1 MLRFKGQ
8 DKDSVL
14 DVLESHASKRG
25 DKIRALYE
33 EIVTEDACKDLP
45 HLLKKESGVEMDLAT
60 CYKTSAMIIQDYSI
74 NGMRR
79 LVRATFYDTNMTK
92 RTPLNKIATRFEHE
106 YDESLFN
113 LRMHM
118 KAKFGHLSDRY
129 MDAFNEFMARCK
141 SLSSTDPI
149 REFSDYDRRRKE
161 LNSLL
166 ENKSLSA
173 WQDVFENSNWSDA
186 AILHRI
192 DDVLSESIYDML
204 RQANGELDKTIEIVL
219 QSVYKNFFMDTLADE
234 LREAVVDRLVM
245 NDDMKTLLRTVNDV
259 VDNTA
264 RRLEGEIVQRVED
277 LVGPMIDEYQAESM

>member
-1 MLRFKGQ
+1 MLKFKGQ
-8 DKDSVL
+8 DQDSVL

-45 HLLKKESGVEMDLAT
+45 HLLEKERGVEMDLAT
-60 CYKTSAMIIQDYSI
+60 CYETSAKIIRDYSI

-79 LVRATFYDTNMTK
+79 LVRATFYDTNLTK
-92 RTPLNKIATRFEHE
+92 RTPLNKIAARFEYE

-118 KAKFGHLSDRY
+118 EFKFGKFSDRY
-129 MDAFNEFMARCK
+129 MDALNEFMTRCK

-149 REFSDYDRRRKE
+149 REFADYDRRRKE

-173 WQDVFENSNWSDA
+173 WRDVFENNNWSDA

-204 RQANGELDKTIEIVL
+204 RQANGDLDKTIQIAL

-234 LREAVVDRLVM
+234 LREAAIDRLVM
-245 NDDMKTLLRTVNDV
+245 NDDAKTLLRTVNDV

-277 LVGPMIDEYQAESM
+277 LVGPMIDEYQAELM

>member
-8 DKDSVL
+8 DQDSVL

-45 HLLKKESGVEMDLAT
+45 HLLEKESGVEMDLAT
-60 CYKTSAMIIQDYSI
+60 CYKTLAGIIHAHSI
-74 NGMRR
+74 DGMRR
-79 LVRATFYDTNMTK
+79 LARATFYGMHKGSTLD
-92 RTPLNKIATRFEHE
+92 KIAARFEDE
-106 YDESLFN
+106 YDDSLFM
-113 LRMHM
+113 LRLHM
-118 KAKFGHLSDRY
+118 KTKFGHLSDRY
-129 MDAFNEFMARCK
+129 MDAFNEFITRCK

-149 REFSDYDRRRKE
+149 REFSDYDRRSKE

-192 DDVLSESIYDML
+192 DDVLLESIYGML
-204 RQANGELDKTIEIVL
+204 RQAGGELDKTIQIAL
-219 QSVYKNFFMDTLADE
+219 QSVYRNFFMDTLADE
-234 LREAVVDRLVM
+234 LREVVIDRLEM
-245 NDDMKTLLRTVNDV
+245 NDDAKTLLRTVNDV

-277 LVGPMIDEYQAESM
+277 LVGPMIDEYHAELM

>member
-1 MLRFKGQ
+1 MLRFKSQ

-45 HLLKKESGVEMDLAT
+45 RLLEEESGVETDLAT
-60 CYKTSAMIIQDYSI
+60 CYKTFARDINTYSI
-74 NGMRR
+74 DGMRR
-79 LVRATFYDTNMTK
+79 LVRATFYDVNLTK
-92 RTPLNKIATRFEHE
+92 RTPLNKIAARFEHE
-106 YDESLFN
+106 YGESLFM
-113 LRMHM
+113 LKMHM
-118 KAKFGHLSDRY
+118 MTKPCRFSDRY
-129 MDAFNEFMARCK
+129 MDAFEEFLTRCAR
-141 SLSSTDPI
+141 LSSTDPV
-149 REFSDYDRRRKE
+149 REFVDYDRRRKE

-192 DDVLSESIYDML
+192 DDVLSESIYGML

-219 QSVYKNFFMDTLADE
+219 QSVYRNFFMDTLADE
-234 LREAVVDRLVM
+234 LREVAIDRLEM
-245 NDDMKTLLRTVNDV
+245 NDDLKSLLRTVNDV
-259 VDNTA
+259 VDDTA

>member
-1 MLRFKGQ
+1 MLSFKGQ
-8 DKDSVL
+8 DQDSVL

-60 CYKTSAMIIQDYSI
+60 CYKASAKIIQDYSI

-92 RTPLNKIATRFEHE
+92 RTPLNKIAARFEYE
-106 YDESLFN
+106 YKESLFM
-113 LRMHM
+113 LRLHM
-118 KAKFGHLSDRY
+118 KTKFGHLSDRY
-129 MDAFNEFMARCK
+129 MDAFNEFITRCK

-149 REFSDYDRRRKE
+149 REFSDYDRRSKE

-186 AILHRI
+186 AILRRI
-192 DDVLSESIYDML
+192 DDVLLESIYDML
-204 RQANGELDKTIEIVL
+204 RQANGELDETIEIAL
-219 QSVYKNFFMDTLADE
+219 QSVYKNFFMGTLAYE

-245 NDDMKTLLRTVNDV
+245 NDDAKTLLRIVDDV

-264 RRLEGEIVQRVED
+264 RRLEGEIIQRVED

>member
-8 DKDSVL
+8 DEDSVI
-14 DVLESHASKRG
+14 DVLESHALKRG
-25 DKIRALYE
+25 DKIKALYE

-45 HLLKKESGVEMDLAT
+45 HLLEKESGVEMDLAT

-79 LVRATFYDTNMTK
+79 LVRTASYDPSMIE
-92 RTPLNKIATRFEHE
+92 RTPLNEIADRFEYE
-106 YDESLFN
+106 YEESLFN
-113 LRMHM
+113 LWLHM
-118 KAKFGHLSDRY
+118 KTKFGKFSDRY
-129 MDAFNEFMARCK
+129 MDALNEFKARCK

-149 REFSDYDRRRKE
+149 REFSDYDRRSKE

-186 AILHRI
+186 AVLHRI
-192 DDVLSESIYDML
+192 DDVLLESIYDML
-204 RQANGELDKTIEIVL
+204 RQASGELNKTIEIAL
-219 QSVYKNFFMDTLADE
+219 QSVYRNFFMGTLADE
-234 LREAVVDRLVM
+234 LREVAIDRLEM
-245 NDDMKTLLRTVNDV
+245 NDDAKTLLRTVNDV
-259 VDNTA
+259 VDDTA

-277 LVGPMIDEYQAESM
+277 LVGPMIDEYQAESL

>member
-8 DKDSVL
+8 DEDSVI
-14 DVLESHASKRG
+14 DVLESHAFKRG
-25 DKIRALYE
+25 DKIKALYE

-45 HLLKKESGVEMDLAT
+45 HLLEKESGVEMDLAT

-79 LVRATFYDTNMTK
+79 LVRATFYEPDLIT
-92 RTPLNKIATRFEHE
+92 RTPLNEIAARFEYE

-118 KAKFGHLSDRY
+118 KFKFGNLSDRY
-129 MDAFNEFMARCK
+129 MDAFNEFMTRCK
-141 SLSSTDPI
+141 SLSSADPI
-149 REFSDYDRRRKE
+149 REFSDYDRRSKE

-173 WQDVFENSNWSDA
+173 WQDVFENSDWSDA

-192 DDVLSESIYDML
+192 DNVLSESIYDML
-204 RQANGELDKTIEIVL
+204 RQANGDLDETIQIAL
-219 QSVYKNFFMDTLADE
+219 QSVYRNFFMDALADE
-234 LREAVVDRLVM
+234 LREAAIDRLEM
-245 NDDMKTLLRTVNDV
+245 NDDAKALLRTVNDV
-259 VDNTA
+259 ADNTA

-277 LVGPMIDEYQAESM
+277 LVGPMIDEYQAESL

>member
-45 HLLKKESGVEMDLAT
+45 RLLEEESGVETDLAT
-60 CYKTSAMIIQDYSI
+60 CYKTLARDINTYSI
-74 NGMRR
+74 DGMRR

-92 RTPLNKIATRFEHE
+92 RTPLNKIAARFEHE
-106 YDESLFN
+106 YDESLFM
-113 LRMHM
+113 LKMHM
-118 KAKFGHLSDRY
+118 MTKFCRFSDRY
-129 MDAFNEFMARCK
+129 MDAFEEFLTRCAR
-141 SLSSTDPI
+141 LSSTDPV
-149 REFSDYDRRRKE
+149 REFVDYDRRGKE

-173 WQDVFENSNWSDA
+173 WRDVFENSNWSDA

-192 DDVLSESIYDML
+192 DDVLLGSIYDML
-204 RQANGELDKTIEIVL
+204 RQAGGELDKTIQIAL

-234 LREAVVDRLVM
+234 LREVAIDRLVM
-245 NDDMKTLLRTVNDV
+245 NDDAKALLRTVNDV

>member
-45 HLLKKESGVEMDLAT
+45 PLLKKERDIEMDVAT
-60 CYKTSAMIIQDYSI
+60 IYKTSVGIIHDYSI
-74 NGMRR
+74 DDMKHLCGVTLYEMPEGST
-79 LVRATFYDTNMTK
+79 LDE
-92 RTPLNKIATRFEHE
+92 IATRFEEE
-106 YDESLFN
+106 YEESLFSMW
-113 LRMHM
+113 LYM
-118 KAKFGHLSDRY
+118 KNELGCLSDRY
-129 MDAFNEFMARCK
+129 LDALNEFVTRCQ

-149 REFSDYDRRRKE
+149 REFSDYDRRSKE

-186 AILHRI
+186 AILRRI

-234 LREAVVDRLVM
+234 LREVAIDRLEM

>member
-8 DKDSVL
+8 DEDSVI

-45 HLLKKESGVEMDLAT
+45 HLLEKESGVEMDLAT
-60 CYKTSAMIIQDYSI
+60 CYETSAKIIRNYSI

-79 LVRATFYDTNMTK
+79 LVRATFYDTSMTK
-92 RTPLNKIATRFEHE
+92 RTPLNEIAARFEYE
-106 YDESLFN
+106 YEESLFN
-113 LRMHM
+113 LWLHM
-118 KAKFGHLSDRY
+118 KTKFGKFSDRY
-129 MDAFNEFMARCK
+129 MDALNEFKAKCK

-149 REFSDYDRRRKE
+149 WEFVDYDRRSKE

-173 WQDVFENSNWSDA
+173 WRDVFEDSSWSDT

-204 RQANGELDKTIEIVL
+204 RQAGGELDKTIQIAL

-234 LREAVVDRLVM
+234 LREVAIDRLEP

>member
-1 MLRFKGQ
+1 MLRFKSQ
-8 DKDSVL
+8 DQDSVL

-45 HLLKKESGVEMDLAT
+45 RLLEEESGVETDLAT
-60 CYKTSAMIIQDYSI
+60 CYKTLARDINTYSI
-74 NGMRR
+74 DGMRR

-92 RTPLNKIATRFEHE
+92 RTSLNKIAARFEHE
-106 YDESLFN
+106 YDESLFM
-113 LRMHM
+113 LKMHM
-118 KAKFGHLSDRY
+118 MTKFCRFSDRY
-129 MDAFNEFMARCK
+129 MDAFEEFLTRCAR
-141 SLSSTDPI
+141 LSSTDPV
-149 REFSDYDRRRKE
+149 REFVDYDRRRKE

-192 DDVLSESIYDML
+192 DDVLLESIYNML
-204 RQANGELDKTIEIVL
+204 RQAGGELNKTIQIAL
-219 QSVYKNFFMDTLADE
+219 QSVYRNFFMGTLADE
-234 LREAVVDRLVM
+234 LREVAIDRLVM
-245 NDDMKTLLRTVNDV
+245 NDDAKTLLRTVNDV

-264 RRLEGEIVQRVED
+264 RRLEGEIVQQVED
-277 LVGPMIDEYQAESM
+277 LVSPMIDEYQAESM

>member
-1 MLRFKGQ
+1 
-8 DKDSVL
+8 
-14 DVLESHASKRG
+14 
-25 DKIRALYE
+25 
-33 EIVTEDACKDLP
+33 
-45 HLLKKESGVEMDLAT
+45 
-60 CYKTSAMIIQDYSI
+60 
-74 NGMRR
+74 MRR

-92 RTPLNKIATRFEHE
+92 RTPLNKIAARFEHE
-106 YDESLFN
+106 YDESLFM

-118 KAKFGHLSDRY
+118 KAKFDNLSDRY
-129 MDAFNEFMARCK
+129 MDAFNEFMAKCK

-173 WQDVFENSNWSDA
+173 WRDVFDDSDWSDA

-204 RQANGELDKTIEIVL
+204 RQANGELDKTIQIAL
-219 QSVYKNFFMDTLADE
+219 QSVYKNFFMGTLADE

-245 NDDMKTLLRTVNDV
+245 NDDAKTLLRIVDDV

-264 RRLEGEIVQRVED
+264 RRLEGEIIQRVED

>member
-8 DKDSVL
+8 DKDSVI

-45 HLLKKESGVEMDLAT
+45 HLLEKEGGVEMDLAT
-60 CYKTSAMIIQDYSI
+60 CYKTLAGIIQDYSI
-74 NGMRR
+74 NGMTR

-92 RTPLNKIATRFEHE
+92 RTPLNKIAARFERE
-106 YDESLFN
+106 YEESLFM
-113 LRMHM
+113 LRLHM
-118 KAKFGHLSDRY
+118 ETKFGHLSDRY

-149 REFSDYDRRRKE
+149 REFSDYDRRSKE

-173 WQDVFENSNWSDA
+173 WRDVFENSNWSDA
-186 AILHRI
+186 AILRRI

-204 RQANGELDKTIEIVL
+204 RQAGGELNKTIQIAL

-234 LREAVVDRLVM
+234 LREVAIDRLVM
-245 NDDMKTLLRTVNDV
+245 NDDAKTLLRTVNDV

-277 LVGPMIDEYQAESM
+277 LVGPMIDEYQAESL

>member
-8 DKDSVL
+8 DEDSVI
-14 DVLESHASKRG
+14 DVLESHAFKRG
-25 DKIRALYE
+25 DKIKALYE

-45 HLLKKESGVEMDLAT
+45 HLLEKESGVEMDLAT
-60 CYKTSAMIIQDYSI
+60 CYKTLAGIIQDYSI

-92 RTPLNKIATRFEHE
+92 RTPLNKIASRFEHE
-106 YDESLFN
+106 YDESLFM

-118 KAKFGHLSDRY
+118 KAKFGNLSDRY
-129 MDAFNEFMARCK
+129 MDAFNEFMTRCK

-149 REFSDYDRRRKE
+149 REFSDYDRRGKE

-192 DDVLSESIYDML
+192 DDVLLESIYGML
-204 RQANGELDKTIEIVL
+204 RQAGGELNKTIEIAL

-234 LREAVVDRLVM
+234 LREAAIDRLEM
-245 NDDMKTLLRTVNDV
+245 NDDAKALLRTVNDV
-259 VDNTA
+259 VDDTA